1 MFEEEKTEVIG
12 SFCTLLEDFGGV
24 SDGMIVGDYGHE
36 VVVQPSS
43 GHQIV
48 ASLDEVVIFD

>member
-24 SDGMIVGDYGHE
+24 SDGKRPFVR
-36 VVVQPSS
+36 
-43 GHQIV
+43 
-48 ASLDEVVIFD
+48 LDRKLRRH

>member
-12 SFCTLLEDFGGV
+12 SFCTLREDFGGV

-36 VVVQPSS
+36 VVVQLSS